1 MYMLLYSIN
10 NAILKILIGTQN
22 NHRPTQTILW
32 YIGNDTTNIRDNVFL
47 EKLLQPTK
55 LRNNNINRYSVS

>member
-1 MYMLLYSIN
+1 MLLYSID

-22 NHRPTQTILW
+22 NHRLTQTILL
-32 YIGNDTTNIRDNVFL
+32 YIGNDTINIRDNVFL